1 MISIICIYINNI
13 NNYENLIAFSFQESL
28 YFFIMISG
36 KSYHPDIFFFTC
48 TKKRKNSCSN

>member
-1 MISIICIYINNI
+1 
-13 NNYENLIAFSFQESL
+13 
-28 YFFIMISG
+28 MISG